1 MELRTAMRTTPSTR
15 AFTDDDLPDD
25 VLYDILEVARFAP
38 NGGNRQS
45 WRTIV
50 VRDRATKER
59 IRELY
64 DLGWREYAAHRRA
77 GLVPFAAS
85 EGHWRYGNDGPVE
98 PAVDLEAARSTPV
111 DADTSY
117 LVEVP
122 VLLVIVADL
131 SKISAVDTGLNRLSI
146 VGGGS
151 VYPFA
156 HNVLLAARDAGF
168 GGHITSVL
176 VRQEPALRAL
186 LHIPDGHAVA
196 TVLPLGKPV
205 KELTR
210 LRRDPVEDFAT
221 VGTFDGPVFTR

>member
-1 MELRTAMRTTPSTR
+1 MWTAPPRSASGSSTTSVGGSTPPTARPGWCPSRPRRATGATRTT
-15 AFTDDDLPDD
+15 
-25 VLYDILEVARFAP
+25 
-38 NGGNRQS
+38 
-45 WRTIV
+45 
-50 VRDRATKER
+50 
-59 IRELY
+59 
-64 DLGWREYAAHRRA
+64 
-77 GLVPFAAS
+77 
-85 EGHWRYGNDGPVE
+85 GPVE
-98 PAVDLEAARSTPV
+98 PAVDLEAARATPL
-111 DADTSY
+111 DTDTSY

-156 HNVLLAARDAGF
+156 HNVLLAARDAGY

-176 VRQEPALRAL
+176 VRQEPLLREL
-186 LHIPDGHAVA
+186 LHIPDGFAVA

-205 KELTR
+205 RELTK

-221 VGTFDGPVFTR
+221 LDTFDGPTFLR